1 MPPKR
6 YKLLPICLLTRLLP
20 VWDNDGMKTMVGERI
35 KEIRQKRGYTIAGLA
50 ALLSVAANT
59 VSRWETGVREPD
71 FETIRTLATV
81 LSTSVAY
88 LLGEIDD
95 PAPPAEW
102 LNARPDPLKSSGRI
116 ISVPVYGHD
125 AAACCG
131 NGFGDMEGT
140 AAEAVEYVDI
150 PSGLIS
156 SLDTSRPPFI
166 IYADGDSMA
175 DAGIMDGFQVLINP
189 AAPVLDGDA
198 ALVDF
203 AMTPVTHSVAIK
215 RVYWLDGGAVEIRS
229 ACGDGWKR
237 TFSRTDM
244 EEKSLRIVGKVEW
257 IIHKPRRG

>member
-1 MPPKR
+1 MLR
-6 YKLLPICLLTRLLP
+6 GDRISELRRKLNMSQE
-20 VWDNDGMKTMVGERI
+20 D
-35 KEIRQKRGYTIAGLA
+35 LA
-50 ALLSVAANT
+50 DILGT
-59 VSRWETGVREPD
+59 SRPSISIWETGKGQPDMNNLRE
-71 FETIRTLATV
+71 LAAA
-81 LSTSVAY
+81 LKTSAAY
-88 LLGEIDD
+88 LLGETDD
-95 PAPPAEW
+95 PSSPAEW

-131 NGFGDMEGT
+131 NGFGDMEGVS
-140 AAEAVEYVDI
+140 AAPVEYVDI

-229 ACGDGWKR
+229 ACGDSWKR
-237 TFSRTDM
+237 TFSRADM